1 MSQEISISAGL
12 TINKPVVM
20 SSPKSLS
27 FPNVTAD
34 MNGDEVV
41 YNSGQGIATT
51 STALNLGAVTAPHFG
66 AFQNNDGSN
75 TIFLLNGADT
85 IGQFNPG
92 DVAIFPFFPGVSLH
106 AISTP
111 SPTFGLEFL
120 VGSL

>member
-51 STALNLGAVTAPHFG
+51 STVLNLRSAVTAPHFG
-66 AFQNNDGSN
+66 S
-75 TIFLLNGADT
+75 
-85 IGQFNPG
+85 
-92 DVAIFPFFPGVSLH
+92 FPKQRWLQHDFPY
-106 AISTP
+106 
-111 SPTFGLEFL
+111 
-120 VGSL
+120 